1 MKQKKIAMFVIA
13 ALTVLATC
21 AYSKVV
27 VFLYHRF
34 DDTRYPST
42 NTWTYELEN
51 HIKIIKDMGLEIWN
65 MKDLEEYVYGEKH
78 PKSDAVV
85 FTVDD
90 GYRSVYDY
98 AYKIFKKHEVPFTV
112 FIQVGAIGYPDYLT
126 WEMIKEM
133 LKDGVEFAN
142 HSYTHTD
149 FPALLT
155 KMTLKEMLDYF
166 KQDFEKAQQVFLNN
180 TGKEMRY
187 YAYPYGYY
195 IPEMIDVLRNEGVKL
210 AFSQNP
216 GPYISSYGAFE
227 IPREPLLE
235 DWASESHLRYI
246 LNREALLTEEIPF
259 KIENNTL
266 TVKGT
271 IIIPKQ
277 IRDISVYVSEKGI
290 VDSLII
296 QNIVTTDP
304 VELRKRYNR
313 LMISARDGKKE
324 YVKYWLLFNVKG
336 D

>member
-1 MKQKKIAMFVIA
+1 
-13 ALTVLATC
+13 
-21 AYSKVV
+21 
-27 VFLYHRF
+27 
-34 DDTRYPST
+34 
-42 NTWTYELEN
+42 
-51 HIKIIKDMGLEIWN
+51 
-65 MKDLEEYVYGEKH
+65 
-78 PKSDAVV
+78 
-85 FTVDD
+85 
-90 GYRSVYDY
+90 
-98 AYKIFKKHEVPFTV
+98 
-112 FIQVGAIGYPDYLT
+112 
-126 WEMIKEM
+126 
-133 LKDGVEFAN
+133 
-142 HSYTHTD
+142 
-149 FPALLT
+149 
-155 KMTLKEMLDYF
+155 MTLKEMLDYF